1 MKAESENHKPSKKSF
16 FKRIFSRDRRRESLE
31 LRVETKEAILKKFAE
46 IHQRKAKNFLS
57 EEIKGDLKEKNENE
71 KESDKEEN
79 LEIDMEDLN
88 RFLATDVS
96 HEGTQGTKGWMNG
109 SSVSNRAMLQNWRIS
124 IAWSAGNQRTFDT
137 KKERDTLKMPFIWEL
152 SAMTSMVFPIPSTQ
166 TTSRLFF

>member
-1 MKAESENHKPSKKSF
+1 M
-16 FKRIFSRDRRRESLE
+16 
-31 LRVETKEAILKKFAE
+31 ETKEAILKKFAE

-96 HEGTQGTKGWMNG
+96 HEGTQGTKG
-109 SSVSNRAMLQNWRIS
+109 
-124 IAWSAGNQRTFDT
+124 
-137 KKERDTLKMPFIWEL
+137 
-152 SAMTSMVFPIPSTQ
+152 
-166 TTSRLFF
+166 